1 MVEGSAQAGGRPV
14 HAAAGRAQQAPQQG
28 QRLLL
33 HQLGPAGVQL
43 RHQLWGGGGDGGK
56 GGGEETEEEKEEE
69 TKEETKE
76 WETGVDRGREGGD
89 GGGGAEWIRCLLI
102 GHTMVYVCLVLI
114 IAKNKTNIISINKPA
129 TFPIRSTFA
138 WPLRARAL
146 KQNCSRRRLLSG
158 EGQGKNT

>member
-1 MVEGSAQAGGRPV
+1 MVEGSAQAGCRPV

-56 GGGEETEEEKEEE
+56 GGGEETEGEKEEE

-76 WETGVDRGREGGD
+76 WETGGDRGE
-89 GGGGAEWIRCLLI
+89 EE
-102 GHTMVYVCLVLI
+102 T
-114 IAKNKTNIISINKPA
+114 
-129 TFPIRSTFA
+129 
-138 WPLRARAL
+138 
-146 KQNCSRRRLLSG
+146 
-158 EGQGKNT
+158 EE